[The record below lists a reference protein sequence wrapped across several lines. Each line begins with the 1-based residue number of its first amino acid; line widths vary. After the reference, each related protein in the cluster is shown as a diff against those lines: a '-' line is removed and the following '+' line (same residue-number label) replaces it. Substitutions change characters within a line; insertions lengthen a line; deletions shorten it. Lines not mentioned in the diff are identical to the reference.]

1 MEKKYIR
8 NPNFIFRKIVDE
20 TILVPIRQNV
30 AELNCIYS
38 LNEVGSFLW
47 HKLAEPQ
54 DLSALQSAVITEF
67 EANPEKVAEDISLFL
82 TELSSFG
89 AVEEA

>member
-1 MEKKYIR
+1 MEKKFIR

-47 HKLAEPQ
+47 QKLAEPQ
-54 DLSALQSAVITEF
+54 DLSTLQSAVLIEF
-67 EANPEKVAEDISLFL
+67 DASAEQVAADISHFL
-82 TELSSFG
+82 TELSNFG
-89 AVEEA
+89 ALEEA